1 MREIEVRLGYQP
13 QELTLYEAAYAV
25 ATSNAYDP
33 QGQDGHFAWCVQILE
48 REDIVALLS
57 G

>member
-1 MREIEVRLGYQP
+1 MRETEVRLGYQP
-13 QELTLYEAAYAV
+13 QELTLFEAAYAV

-48 REDIVALLS
+48 RGDVAALLS